1 MLKHAPMLITEP
13 IRKNEVTHLIWI
25 SDVETNFM
33 YKMMLEE
40 GDSLMASVCKGRVM
54 ARDAGV
60 WRMVLKLWILKNR
73 HV

>member
-1 MLKHAPMLITEP
+1 MLITEP

-25 SDVETNFM
+25 SDGETNFM

-40 GDSLMASVCKGRVM
+40 GDSLMASVCKVRVM